1 MIEICYFCACGH
13 VFIFYVTSGWLY
25 EVTGSY
31 TLPILLAGAFLI
43 LSAIV
48 ILVVDLRI
56 RYQRRRQELSL
67 VVGEDT
73 EASCTKKFV
82 EVRRI
87 ALL

>member
-13 VFIFYVTSGWLY
+13 VFISYVTSGWLY

-56 RYQRRRQELSL
+56 RYQRRRRRLSSA
-67 VVGEDT
+67 VGEGT
-73 EASCTKKFV
+73 EASCTKEFI
-82 EVRRI
+82 EIRGT
-87 ALL
+87 AL